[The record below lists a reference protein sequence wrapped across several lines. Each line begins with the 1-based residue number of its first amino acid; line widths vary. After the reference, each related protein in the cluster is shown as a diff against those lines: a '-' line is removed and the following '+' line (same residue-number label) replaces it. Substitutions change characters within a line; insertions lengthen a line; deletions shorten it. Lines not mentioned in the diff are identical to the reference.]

1 LRGGLLAAILFPS
14 GFNFPRLSEI
24 GGNMMKLP
32 ISLLLMTMVFLAT
45 GCASAPQAKHGD
57 YSLVEVAQSKRQW
70 TGVAVAPNGRIF
82 VNYPRWSDTVPFS
95 VGELRRDG
103 SVVPYPDMELNRW
116 ERGQDPSRSF
126 VCVQSV
132 VVDSKGFLWILD
144 PANPQ
149 FKGVVPGGPKLV
161 KVDLATDRI
170 VQTVRFAPPVITE
183 KSYLN
188 DVRLDPGRQ
197 VAYISDSGAGA
208 IVVVDLRNGNS
219 RRLLADDP
227 STKAEDVTLTI
238 EGKPW
243 RRPDGSTP
251 QVHVD
256 GIALDLE
263 GDYLYYQALTGR
275 TLYRVPVRSLLDPN
289 MTEPNLARKVEV
301 MDKTG
306 AADGL
311 EFADGKIYLSA
322 LEENAIKT
330 FSPADRKI
338 KTLVQ
343 GPELAWPDSFAFG
356 PDGALYVTTSQIH
369 RGPNPPEPY
378 KIFRLERDQ

>member
-1 LRGGLLAAILFPS
+1 
-14 GFNFPRLSEI
+14 
-24 GGNMMKLP
+24 MKLP
-32 ISLLLMTMVFLAT
+32 ISLLLVTMFLLTT
-45 GCASAPQAKHGD
+45 GCASGPQAKPGQ
-57 YSLVEVAQSKRQW
+57 YSLVEVAQSSRQW

-103 SVVPYPDMELNRW
+103 SVMPYPDTDLNRW

-132 VVDSKGFLWILD
+132 VVDNKGFLWILD

-149 FKGVVPGGPKLV
+149 FKGVVSGGPKLV
-161 KVDLATDRI
+161 KVDLSTDRI
-170 VQTVRFAPPVITE
+170 IQTVRFASPVIME
-183 KSYLN
+183 NSYLN
-188 DVRLDPGRQ
+188 DVRVDTGRQ
-197 VAYISDSGAGA
+197 VAYITDSGAGA
-208 IVVVDLRNGNS
+208 IIVVDLRTGNS
-219 RRLLADDP
+219 RRLLSGDP

-243 RRPDGSTP
+243 RRPDGSAP
-251 QVHVD
+251 KVHAD
-256 GIALDLE
+256 GIALDPE

-275 TLYRVPVRSLLDPN
+275 TLYRVPVRSLLDPD
-289 MTEPNLARKVEV
+289 MTGPNLASKVEV
-301 MDKTG
+301 MGKTG

-311 EFADGKIYLSA
+311 EFDEGRVYISA

-330 FSPADRKI
+330 FSPADGKTE
-338 KTLVQ
+338 TLVR

-356 PDGALYVTTSQIH
+356 PDGSLYVTTSQIH
-369 RGPNPPEPY
+369 RGPNPAEPY
-378 KIFRLERDQ
+378 KIFKLERRK

>member
-1 LRGGLLAAILFPS
+1 
-14 GFNFPRLSEI
+14 
-24 GGNMMKLP
+24 MKLP
-32 ISLLLMTMVFLAT
+32 ISLLLMTMFLVST
-45 GCASAPQAKHGD
+45 GCASHQQKKIGE
-57 YSLVEVAQSKRQW
+57 YSLVEVAQSSRQW

-82 VNYPRWSDTVPFS
+82 VNYPRWSDSVSFS

-132 VVDSKGFLWILD
+132 VIDNKGFLWILD

-161 KVDLATDRI
+161 KVDLSADRI

-183 KSYLN
+183 NSYLN
-188 DVRLDPGRQ
+188 DVRVDTGRQ
-197 VAYISDSGAGA
+197 VAYITDSGAGA
-208 IVVVDLRNGNS
+208 IVVVDLRTGNS
-219 RRLLADDP
+219 RRLLSDDP

-243 RRPDGSTP
+243 RRPDGSAP
-251 QVHVD
+251 KVHAD
-256 GIALDLE
+256 GIALDPE

-275 TLYRVPVRSLLDPN
+275 TLYRVPVRSLLDPS
-289 MTEPNLARKVEV
+289 MTGPNLARKVEV
-301 MDKTG
+301 VGKTG

-311 EFADGKIYLSA
+311 EFEGGRVYISA
-322 LEENAIKT
+322 LEESAIKT
-330 FSPADRKI
+330 FSPADGKTE
-338 KTLVQ
+338 TLVR
-343 GPELAWPDSFAFG
+343 GAELAWPDSFAFG
-356 PDGALYVTTSQIH
+356 PDGSLYVTTSQIH
-369 RGPNPPEPY
+369 RGPNPAEPY
-378 KIFRLERDQ
+378 KVFKMERRK